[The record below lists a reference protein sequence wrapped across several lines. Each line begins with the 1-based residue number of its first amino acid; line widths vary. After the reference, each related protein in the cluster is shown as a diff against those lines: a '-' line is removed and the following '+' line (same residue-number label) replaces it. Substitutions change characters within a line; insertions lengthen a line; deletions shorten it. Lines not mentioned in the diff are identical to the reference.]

1 MRWLDRVGLAAQHD
15 CIFHTLHTEEYIV
28 HVSTL
33 RAGKIEMGQPA
44 ASPTRNA
51 RPRLTLSGSEHA
63 RIMHAIEKEFK
74 DE

>member
-1 MRWLDRVGLAAQHD
+1 MAA
-15 CIFHTLHTEEYIV
+15 
-28 HVSTL
+28 TL

-51 RPRLTLSGSEHA
+51 WPRLTLSGSEHA